1 MKQCAV
7 AFLLGTFVSTGVASA
22 QTPSPPNIQKAF
34 GALTITMNGPTS
46 LSFTITNP
54 NASSLSGISFTD
66 ALPSGLVVATPNG
79 LTGSCGGGS
88 ITANPADTSI
98 SLSGAALAGNG
109 SCTFS
114 ANVTGIAAGTQVNT
128 TGAVSSI
135 ESGPGATA
143 SVTVTVAAA
152 QA

>member
-1 MKQCAV
+1 MKHCAA
-7 AFLLGTFVSTGVASA
+7 AFLLGTFVSAVVASA

-34 GALTITMNGPTS
+34 GALTIPLNGTTS
-46 LSFTITNP
+46 LSFTIANP
-54 NASSLSGISFTD
+54 NASSLTGISFTD

-79 LTGSCGGGS
+79 LSGSCGGGV

-98 SLSGAALAGNG
+98 SLSGAALAGND

-114 ANVTGIAAGTQVNT
+114 ANVTGSAAGTQVNT
-128 TGAVSSI
+128 TGAVSST

-143 SVTVTVAAA
+143 SATVT
-152 QA
+152 